1 MEPIQIVNEKK
12 FKIVLNRLA
21 FQLIENHGNFNQSV
35 LIGLQPRGIY
45 VANRLKL
52 ILEEK
57 AGMSPIQTGALDI
70 TFYRDDF
77 RRREKPLLPSVTN
90 LDFSIEN
97 KHIILCDDVYYTG
110 RTARAGMDALM
121 AYGRPMRIE
130 LLTLVERRFSSHL
143 PIKPDYVG
151 VSVDSIAE
159 EHVTVNWM
167 ETEGK
172 DEVILDKKE
181 LKNG

>member
-21 FQLIENHGNFNQSV
+21 FQLIENHGNFENSV
-35 LIGLQPRGIY
+35 IIGLQPRGIF

-52 ILEEK
+52 NLQEK
-57 AGMSPIQTGALDI
+57 ISTEIQTGSLDI

-77 RRREKPLLPSVTN
+77 RRRERPLLPSVTN
-90 LDFSIEN
+90 IDFSIEN

-121 AYGRPMRIE
+121 AYGRPEQIE

-143 PIKPDYVG
+143 PIKPDYIG
-151 VSVDSIAE
+151 VSVDSIEE
-159 EHVTVNWM
+159 EHVLVNWE

-172 DEVILDKKE
+172 DQVILDKKE
-181 LKNG
+181 IKNG